1 MYVGV
6 HLSRREHYQEI
17 WEAGIEG
24 NIGVMGQHLK
34 PMGIYGTYQMFGDV
48 LITHLLRNTS
58 LGVPNF
64 DNFKEF
70 TDHLRWSWLQIAG
83 VSGQW
88 IQELKQ

>member
-1 MYVGV
+1 
-6 HLSRREHYQEI
+6 
-17 WEAGIEG
+17 
-24 NIGVMGQHLK
+24 
-34 PMGIYGTYQMFGDV
+34 MGIYGTYQMFGDV